1 MCYNLV
7 TVRKTRQNKSYKY
20 KYGGNNMDPKKID
33 AITIT
38 TLLKALPNKE
48 QAFIKGVIVG
58 VLSAK
63 GSDKK

>member
-1 MCYNLV
+1 
-7 TVRKTRQNKSYKY
+7 
-20 KYGGNNMDPKKID
+20 MDPKKFD

-63 GSDKK
+63 GNDKK